1 MSNKKN
7 ISKLFYKDYFKE
19 ENEFNFDH
27 VLGNKKPNDDA
38 KKAIKLRN
46 KEIKEVELVPIPRLG
61 IVKDNNCLSF
71 TIAYPGL
78 VTGVGLVHD
87 SKNLDGAYNLGM
99 HFDYT
104 WGMPV
109 VYGSSVKGVLRQY
122 FKDFYKG
129 DSDKGDLDVEDLDV
143 EDLMEDIFSGKVR
156 NKSKDEKDNEG
167 NVINRGYD
175 NKSIYQRDIFFD
187 AVVTKTYNKRLLED
201 DAITPHKDGPLKN
214 PIPIAMLKIAP
225 GCTIEFRFLLR
236 DSMMMTAKDKLDLF
250 KKILE
255 TVGVGAKT
263 NVGYGKLQ
271 FQDDKK

>member
-19 ENEFNFDH
+19 ENGFNFNH
-27 VLGNKKPNDDA
+27 VLCNKKPDDDA

-61 IVKDNNCLSF
+61 IVEDNNCLSF

-87 SKNLDGAYNLGM
+87 SKNLDGAYNWGM

-129 DSDKGDLDVEDLDV
+129 GLDV

-156 NKSKDEKDNEG
+156 NKSKDKKDNKG

-187 AVVTKTYNKRLLED
+187 AVVTKTYNERLLED

-214 PIPIAMLKIAP
+214 PIPRAMLKIAP

-236 DSMMMTAKDKLDLF
+236 DSMMEADKKLEADKKRELF
-250 KKILE
+250 IEILK